1 LTVAASQSSWGKAYK
16 YFDLKLVFLV
26 GIAVFEVGSLVC
38 GQCID
43 KSTSAQ
49 SLTEDPGVAKNSTAL
64 IVGRAVTGLGAAGV
78 LAGCYCIIAC
88 SVAAH
93 KRPAYTGILGA
104 TYGVA
109 SVVGPLLGG
118 AFTDKATWRW
128 CFYINLPVGGVS
140 AAIIFFTFS
149 TPAVQRRDPARRAN
163 LGEKIL
169 QMDLPGTFI
178 ILAGIVC
185 LLLALQWGG
194 TTKAWNSADV
204 IGTLVG
210 FGLLTIVFIV
220 VEYLQGERA
229 MLVPHVLKKREIW
242 AGGAFS
248 FL

>member
-1 LTVAASQSSWGKAYK
+1 VL
-16 YFDLKLVFLV
+16 
-26 GIAVFEVGSLVC
+26 
-38 GQCID
+38 
-43 KSTSAQ
+43 
-49 SLTEDPGVAKNSTAL
+49 EDANDFTGVAQNSTTL
-64 IVGRAVTGLGAAGV
+64 IVGRAITGLGAAGV

-128 CFYINLPVGGVS
+128 CFYINLPVGGIS

-149 TPAVQRRDPARRAN
+149 TPQVQRRDPARKAN

-185 LLLALQWGG
+185 LLLSLQWGG
-194 TTKAWNSADV
+194 TSKAWNSADV

-210 FGLLTIVFIV
+210 FGLLTITFIV
-220 VEYLQGERA
+220 VEYFQGDRA

>member
-1 LTVAASQSSWGKAYK
+1 V
-16 YFDLKLVFLV
+16 V
-26 GIAVFEVGSLVC
+26 
-38 GQCID
+38 
-43 KSTSAQ
+43 
-49 SLTEDPGVAKNSTAL
+49 
-64 IVGRAVTGLGAAGV
+64 
-78 LAGCYCIIAC
+78 
-88 SVAAH
+88 AH

-118 AFTDKATWRW
+118 AFTDKVTWRW

-194 TTKAWNSADV
+194 TSKAWNSADV

-210 FGLLTIVFIV
+210 FCLLTITFVV